1 MSKTKKQQAQ
11 ESIFEDIVE
20 VIEEEQPKNSA
31 KDIKTPSDE
40 EWSEYV
46 LDQMHDSE
54 LRDGNPTVDGLRRVT
69 ERVYGEIIGSTSH
82 IVNHN
87 DINGNCTIKHTL
99 VIQKYSTGTI
109 ITVDGCVDVKQKNV
123 PYPFSQHVVATADT
137 RAEGKAL
144 RRALKLRVV
153 TAEEMQNTSEDDIL
167 AAEENITD
175 QQILAINQMCKR
187 LDVNLIEAV
196 KASCAN
202 AEAIRTVSNL
212 QGRNMLS
219 SLSEY
224 QRKPKSIPEELKG
237 YDTEWRE
244 SFDKGDK

>member
-1 MSKTKKQQAQ
+1 MSKTKKQEA
-11 ESIFEDIVE
+11 SFEDIVE
-20 VIEEEQPKNSA
+20 VIEEKNVGQDIRE
-31 KDIKTPSDE
+31 DIKTPADE

-46 LDQMHDSE
+46 LDQMHNSE

-69 ERVYGEIIGSTSH
+69 ERVYGEIIQSTSH
-82 IVNHN
+82 VINHN
-87 DINGNCTIKHTL
+87 DISGNCTIKHTL
-99 VIQKYSTGTI
+99 VIQKYSTGNI

-123 PYPFSQHVVATADT
+123 PYPFSQHIVATADT

-153 TAEEMQNTSEDDIL
+153 TAEEMQNTSEDDVL

-187 LDVNLIEAV
+187 LDINLVEAV

-202 AEAIRTVSNL
+202 TESIRSVSNL
-212 QGRNMLS
+212 QGRNLLS

-224 QRKPKSIPEELKG
+224 QRKPKSIPDALKG

-244 SFDKGDK
+244 SFDKGAK